1 MARPKAKVLYEIR
14 RNQKIYEV
22 LETNSIWIIL
32 YKDKPINIS
41 VQNDPLFSIDE
52 RAQIPVKYL
61 RTIYHNEAHALR
73 RVEQLKYSYSLDN
86 ITVKRI
92 DFENNINTI
101 DHNRMA

>member
-1 MARPKAKVLYEIR
+1 MTRPKPKVLYEIR
-14 RNQKIYEV
+14 KNQKIYEV
-22 LETNSIWIIL
+22 LETNSIWIVL
-32 YKDKPINIS
+32 YKGKPINIS

-52 RAQIPVKYL
+52 RDQIPIKYL

-73 RVEQLKYSYSLDN
+73 RAENLKYAYSLDN

-92 DFENNINTI
+92 DFENDINTI